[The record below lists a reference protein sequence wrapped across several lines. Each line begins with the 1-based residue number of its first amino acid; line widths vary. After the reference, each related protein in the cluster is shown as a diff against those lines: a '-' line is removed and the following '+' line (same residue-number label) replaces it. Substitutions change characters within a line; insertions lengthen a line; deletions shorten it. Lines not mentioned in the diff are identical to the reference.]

1 MIFFTKIAK
10 TITWIAQPIKIFIP
24 NFVMY
29 KNLMYI
35 CDLKIDFLILQNMKN
50 SQLYK
55 GSLNT
60 IIMKLLEE
68 NGKMYGYEIT
78 QKVKALTQGEL
89 TITEG
94 ALYPALH
101 KLEAEG
107 LLDVEIERVDNRLRK
122 YYKLTEKGTT
132 ETVNRLAELEDFIR
146 NMQSLVN
153 PKLEF

>member
-1 MIFFTKIAK
+1 
-10 TITWIAQPIKIFIP
+10 
-24 NFVMY
+24 
-29 KNLMYI
+29 
-35 CDLKIDFLILQNMKN
+35 MKN

-68 NGKMYGYEIT
+68 NGRMYGYEIT
-78 QKVKALTQGEL
+78 QKVKEITKGEL
-89 TITEG
+89 NITEG

-107 LLDVEIERVDNRLRK
+107 LLDVEVEKVDNRLRK

-132 ETVNRLAELEDFIR
+132 ETVNRLAELEEFIQ
-146 NMQSLVN
+146 NMQTIVN
-153 PKLEF
+153 SKLSY

>member
-1 MIFFTKIAK
+1 MFLNEIASLRLRSVQATRNDK
-10 TITWIAQPIKIFIP
+10 K
-24 NFVMY
+24 
-29 KNLMYI
+29 
-35 CDLKIDFLILQNMKN
+35 MKN

-60 IIMKLLEE
+60 IIKKLLEE

-78 QKVKALTQGEL
+78 QKVKAITLGEL
-89 TITEG
+89 NITEG

-107 LLDVEIERVDNRLRK
+107 ILDVEMEKVDNRMRK

-132 ETVNRLAELEDFIR
+132 ETVNRLSELEDFIR
-146 NMQSLVN
+146 NMQSLVS
-153 PKLEF
+153 PKPSLEF